1 VVVPTSFINFFA
13 ASAGASAAL
22 IGLLFVAISI
32 MPERI
37 ISQQAAPERRVT
49 AVNIF
54 AGLLNGFFISLA
66 ALIPQT
72 NLAYVVIILAPLS
85 AYSSLRLIVGY
96 FQSLWRAHEHIGI
109 PVMIRRL
116 VLTVA
121 SIFIYACEIWWAIEV
136 FSGGFSGHSAYVF
149 LAYLLLG
156 VYTSG
161 LTRAWGLVVD
171 RQSNLIPWLNPL
183 YGVGEQSANQT
194 DQQGQRNDAQPVE
207 VRPVQES
214 PS

>member
-1 VVVPTSFINFFA
+1 MVPTSFISFFA

-32 MPERI
+32 MPDRI

-72 NLAYVVIILAPLS
+72 NLAYVVIIIAPLS
-85 AYSSLRLIVGY
+85 AFSSARLIVGY
-96 FQSLWRAHEHIGI
+96 FQSSWRAHEHVAMPI
-109 PVMIRRL
+109 MIRRL
-116 VLTVA
+116 LLTVA

-136 FSGGFSGHSAYVF
+136 FRGGFSGLSAFVF

-171 RQSNLIPWLNPL
+171 RQSSLIPWLNPL
-183 YGVGEQSANQT
+183 YGLGEKPADQT
-194 DQQGQRNDAQPVE
+194 GQQAQPNAVQ
-207 VRPVQES
+207 PVDAGPAQAS